1 MEQCLKARLDY
12 IKNGS
17 KTEQGKLISTYMC
30 NADTI
35 DAEFAYSKRKYQQLT
50 GRSNKNDAIAYQ
62 IRQSFKPG
70 EVTPEEA
77 NRIGY
82 ELAERYLKG
91 NHAFIVATHNDTKH
105 IHNHIVWNSTTLDC
119 IRKYRDVKG
128 SAHDVMRLSDEICY
142 AHGLSV
148 VERKAPPQRGLRY
161 NEWLGS
167 RAKPSQRDLLRKAI
181 DDALEQKPVDLDD
194 LLSILESNDWQI
206 KRANG
211 IYLKLPQEKRYKSLN
226 TLGEAY
232 TEAALMQ
239 VLSGSRKH
247 IPQKKTM
254 HAFEMQVMFGTLPMN
269 TSRVQSS
276 WQKQNQTVQEIKDMA
291 DALNF
296 LSEHGYK
303 SISDVKRALAEVD
316 AQIAQNNTEIRALD
330 AKLDE
335 LDHLNQHI
343 YNYKTNKAVYDEFIR
358 SGRAPR
364 YFRQHETA
372 ILSYISAKEALG
384 KCSDSK
390 ILNIEL
396 IDEEKNNICEKRTK
410 LIAHNIY
417 LHSQS
422 KKLIRSIEVI
432 VPHKI
437 RQDEK
442 GFMVNI

>member
-119 IRKYRDVKG
+119 KRKYRDVKG

-142 AHGLSV
+142 AHGLSI

-167 RAKPSQRDLLRKAI
+167 KAKPSQRDLLRKAI

-194 LLSILESNDWQI
+194 LLSILESKSWQI
-206 KRANG
+206 KRGNG

-247 IPQKKTM
+247 ISQKKTI
-254 HAFEMQVMFGTLPMN
+254 HAFEMQVKFGTLPKN
-269 TSRVQSS
+269 RDGIQSH
-276 WQKQNQTVQEIKDMA
+276 WQKQNQTVQEIKNMA

-316 AQIAQNNTEIRALD
+316 AQIAQNNNEIRALD

-343 YNYKTNKAVYDEFIR
+343 YNYKTNKAVYDEFKR
-358 SGRAPR
+358 SGRSPD
-364 YFRQHETA
+364 YFNQHKTN
-372 ILSYISAKEALG
+372 ILKCIAAKEAISM
-384 KCSDSK
+384 CSDLKFLSPQS
-390 ILNIEL
+390 IIE
-396 IDEEKNNICEKRTK
+396 DKSNAEERRKEIIANN
-410 LIAHNIY
+410 LQ
-417 LHSQS
+417 LHTQRKQL
-422 KKLIRSIEVI
+422 KKCIEVI
-432 VPHKI
+432 ETS
-437 RQDEK
+437 DERKK
-442 GFMVNI
+442 GEI

>member
-12 IKNGS
+12 IKNDS

-30 NADTI
+30 NVDTI

-70 EVTPEEA
+70 EITPEEA

-119 IRKYRDVKG
+119 KRKYRDVKG

-148 VERKAPPQRGLRY
+148 VERKAPPQRGMRY

-167 RAKPSQRDLLRKAI
+167 RAKPSQRDLLRKVI

-194 LLSILESNDWQI
+194 LLSILESNGWQI

-232 TEAALMQ
+232 TEAAIMQ
-239 VLSGSRKH
+239 VLSGTRKH
-247 IPQKKTM
+247 IPQKKTI
-254 HAFEMQVMFGTLPMN
+254 HAFEMQVMLGILPKN
-269 TSRVQSS
+269 SSRVQSS

-291 DALNF
+291 NALNF

-303 SISDVKRALAEVD
+303 SISELNGAIADVD
-316 AQIAQNNTEIRALD
+316 ARIKDIAVEIDKIDKMINELQMLKRSIVNNNISCKSLSEYIRNTYSTNYY
-330 AKLDE
+330 
-335 LDHLNQHI
+335 NQHK
-343 YNYKTNKAVYDEFIR
+343 NLKQSHRVMMNQFGFRFD
-358 SGRAPR
+358 SGEISIKRIND
-364 YFRQHETA
+364 
-372 ILSYISAKEALG
+372 ILSTMRNRKRNINKYHKRLMDCKGDMIKNR
-384 KCSDSK
+384 K
-390 ILNIEL
+390 ILRYEAKVN
-396 IDEEKNNICEKRTK
+396 EKYAE
-410 LIAHNIY
+410 
-417 LHSQS
+417 
-422 KKLIRSIEVI
+422 
-432 VPHKI
+432 
-437 RQDEK
+437 
-442 GFMVNI
+442 

>member
-119 IRKYRDVKG
+119 KRKYRDVKG

-148 VERKAPPQRGLRY
+148 VERKAPPQRGMRY
-161 NEWLGS
+161 NEWLGP

-247 IPQKKTM
+247 IPQKKTI
-254 HAFEMQVMFGTLPMN
+254 HAFEMQVMFGTLSKN
-269 TSRVQSS
+269 SSRVQSS
-276 WQKQNQTVQEIKDMA
+276 WQKQNQTVKEIKNMA

-303 SISDVKRALAEVD
+303 SISDVKKALAEVD

-358 SGRAPR
+358 SGRSPD
-364 YFRQHETA
+364 YFNQHKTN
-372 ILSYISAKEALG
+372 ILKCIAAKEAISM
-384 KCSDSK
+384 CSDLKFLSPQS
-390 ILNIEL
+390 IIE
-396 IDEEKNNICEKRTK
+396 DKSNAEERRKEIVANN
-410 LIAHNIY
+410 LQ
-417 LHSQS
+417 LHTQRKQL
-422 KKLIRSIEVI
+422 KKCIEVI
-432 VPHKI
+432 ETS
-437 RQDEK
+437 DERKK
-442 GFMVNI
+442 GEI

>member
-1 MEQCLKARLDY
+1 MIQCLKARLDY
-12 IKNGS
+12 IKNDS

-30 NADTI
+30 NVDTI

-119 IRKYRDVKG
+119 KRKYRDVKG

-148 VERKAPPQRGLRY
+148 VERKAPPQRGLKY
-161 NEWLGS
+161 NEWLGPK
-167 RAKPSQRDLLRKAI
+167 AKPSQRDLLRKAI

-194 LLSILESNDWQI
+194 LLSILESNGWQI

>member
-12 IKNGS
+12 IKNDS

-30 NADTI
+30 NVDTI

-119 IRKYRDVKG
+119 KRKYRDVKG

-148 VERKAPPQRGLRY
+148 VERKAPPQRGMRY

-194 LLSILESNDWQI
+194 LLSILESNGWQI

-254 HAFEMQVMFGTLPMN
+254 HAFEMQVMFGTLPKN
-269 TSRVQSS
+269 SSRVQSS

-303 SISDVKRALAEVD
+303 SISDVKKALAEVD
-316 AQIAQNNTEIRALD
+316 AKIAQNNTEIRALD
-330 AKLDE
+330 AKLD
-335 LDHLNQHI
+335 HINQHI
-343 YNYKTNKAVYDEFIR
+343 HNYKTNKAVYEEFMR
-358 SGRAPR
+358 SGRFPC
-364 YFRQHETA
+364 YFSQHKTE
-372 ILSYISAKEALG
+372 ILSHISAKEN
-384 KCSDSK
+384 SSMYFNSSS
-390 ILNIEL
+390 LNKKA
-396 IDEEKNNICEKRTK
+396 IDEEKSNIFERRNK
-410 LIAHNIY
+410 LVAHN
-417 LHSQS
+417 LHLQSQRKRI
-422 KKLIRSIEVI
+422 KKSIEI
-432 VPHKI
+432 IEPYEN
-437 RQDEK
+437 R
-442 GFMVNI
+442 

>member
-119 IRKYRDVKG
+119 KRKYRDVKG

-148 VERKAPPQRGLRY
+148 VERKVPPQRGMRY

-167 RAKPSQRDLLRKAI
+167 KAKPSQRDLLHKAI

-194 LLSILESNDWQI
+194 LLFILESNGWQI

-232 TEAALMQ
+232 TEAAIVQ
-239 VLSGSRKH
+239 VLSGTRKH

-254 HAFEMQVMFGTLPMN
+254 HAFEMQVMFGTLPKN
-269 TSRVQSS
+269 SSRVQSS
-276 WQKQNQTVQEIKDMA
+276 WQKQNQTVQEIKNMA

-303 SISDVKRALAEVD
+303 SISDVKKALAEVD
-316 AQIAQNNTEIRALD
+316 AKIAQNNTEIRALD

-343 YNYKTNKAVYDEFIR
+343 YNYKTNKAVYEEFMR
-358 SGRAPR
+358 SGRSPR
-364 YFRQHETA
+364 YFSQHKTM
-372 ILSYISAKEALG
+372 ILPHISAKEN
-384 KCSDSK
+384 SSMYFNSSS
-390 ILNIEL
+390 LNKKA
-396 IDEEKNNICEKRTK
+396 IDEEKSNIFERRNK
-410 LIAHNIY
+410 LVAHN
-417 LHSQS
+417 LHLQSQRKRI
-422 KKLIRSIEVI
+422 KKSIEI
-432 VPHKI
+432 IDPNEN
-437 RQDEK
+437 R
-442 GFMVNI
+442 